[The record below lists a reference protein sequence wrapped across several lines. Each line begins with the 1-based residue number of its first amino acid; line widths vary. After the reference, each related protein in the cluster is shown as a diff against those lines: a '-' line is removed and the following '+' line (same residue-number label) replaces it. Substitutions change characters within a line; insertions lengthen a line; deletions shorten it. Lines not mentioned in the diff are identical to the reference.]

1 MSAAPTDEP
10 PQRNGRPMML
20 RTIAGAFDKS
30 AAFVCCALVSA
41 LLGCVS
47 LGALTRGL
55 GEPLIWTDELSR
67 FLMVWLAVFGWVVA
81 SRKRI
86 HVRIRFF
93 QDLLPKRGHQ
103 ATELAIQSAMTL
115 FGALVTAY
123 SAGLIGKN
131 HDLQATTLPISMAW
145 MYAPMVL
152 GGAITALQGASEVI
166 ETLRRSRLPPSASEG
181 TIVE

>member
-1 MSAAPTDEP
+1 MP
-10 PQRNGRPMML
+10 ML
-20 RTIAGAFDKS
+20 RAPAGAFDKAS
-30 AAFVCCALVSA
+30 LFVCCALVSA

-47 LGALTRGL
+47 LGAVTRSL

-67 FLMVWLAVFGWVVA
+67 FLMVWLAVFGWIVA

-93 QDLLPKRGHQ
+93 QDRLPHRTHQ
-103 ATELAIQSAMTL
+103 ATELAIQSAITL

-123 SAGLIGKN
+123 SVGLIGKN
-131 HDLQATTLPISMAW
+131 YELEATTLPISMAW

-166 ETLRRSRLPPSASEG
+166 ETLRRPPQSRPPAAGEG